1 MAITSTDVKFYLST
15 ASGSA
20 GASLTSTPATSLG
33 KYVSTTA
40 ITTATANNL
49 YDDVS
54 GAEAAAGMTDYRCI
68 FIQNDHAS
76 LTLQNTTVSIG
87 SQTAGGGDISIALD
101 NIAVSAKAS
110 ASAQSAT
117 IASETT
123 APSGVGTFGTGSLSI
138 GSLGPGQVKGIW
150 LKRVVTAG
158 AGATN
163 DGVILNWN
171 GDTAP

>member
-1 MAITSTDVKFYLST
+1 MPISSSDIKFYLST
-15 ASGSA
+15 PSGSA

-33 KYVSTTA
+33 KYVSTSA
-40 ITTATANNL
+40 IVNATANNVF
-49 YDDVS
+49 DDVS
-54 GAEAAAGMTDYRCI
+54 GAEAAAGMTDYRCV
-68 FIQNDHAS
+68 FVQNDHAT
-76 LTLQNTTVSIG
+76 LTLQNAQVSIG
-87 SQTAGGGDISIALD
+87 SQTAGGGDITIALD

-123 APSGVGTFGTGSLSI
+123 APSGVGTFGTGALSI
-138 GSLGPGQVKGIW
+138 GSLGPGQVKAIW